1 MKFLD
6 HFYEEELAPLCEGLG
21 EYGVEAITQI
31 CDWSISALLWVTVP
45 VWIVPY
51 LIVRKI
57 KRSEKE

>member
-21 EYGVEAITQI
+21 EAIMQI
-31 CDWSISALLWVTVP
+31 CDWLILAALWATVP